1 MTRTIAIYGGSFDPP
16 HVGHLLVAAHVLAT
30 QPIDV
35 LWFVPT
41 HTHMLGK
48 PLTAFAH
55 RFEMTRRLTA
65 PLQRRTRVD
74 NAEAMLAARPGFKGS
89 LTVELIRYLRAEC
102 PQDTF
107 RFVVGSDLVGQC
119 PTWEGWDE
127 IVATAPPIVVNRAG
141 YVSAAAPHQLTLPDV
156 SSSAVRAAFAAGED
170 VSQLVP
176 YTVLE
181 YIQAHGLYPSAKFNA
196 YLARE
201 QAYRSLCDDTIAPDQ
216 AEAVAT
222 ELDGLWT
229 DLTPYERRR
238 LNERGYL

>member
-30 QPIDV
+30 QPVDA

-55 RFEMTRRLTA
+55 RFEMTRRLVTT
-65 PLQRRTRVD
+65 LQLRTCVD
-74 NAEAMLAARPGFKGS
+74 DAEATLATRSGFKGS

-127 IVATAPPIVVNRAG
+127 IVAQAPPIVVSRAG
-141 YVSAAAPHQLTLPDV
+141 YASAATPHQLTLPDV
-156 SSSAVRAAFAAGED
+156 SSSAVRAAFAAGEN

-176 YTVLE
+176 SAVLE
-181 YIQAHGLYPSAKFNA
+181 YIQAHGLY
-196 YLARE
+196 R
-201 QAYRSLCDDTIAPDQ
+201 R
-216 AEAVAT
+216 AVKGT
-222 ELDGLWT
+222 
-229 DLTPYERRR
+229 
-238 LNERGYL
+238 